1 MSLWVK
7 DPALRKVSTARRGEE
22 PHPLRGELQRWVE
35 ARGATEAWRRV
46 EEPEPYWSEGGPVHA
61 ERIRRSWEAGKYV
74 ALGSVVLVVWRGWDE
89 ILRYAQDDG
98 QGKQMRDVR
107 AGWGRVAVEVGVIRT
122 GRGSGGKR

>member
-22 PHPLRGELQRWVE
+22 PHPLRGELRRW
-35 ARGATEAWRRV
+35 V
-46 EEPEPYWSEGGPVHA
+46 EEPEPYWSEGGPVRA

-89 ILRYAQDDG
+89 ILRYAHRMTD
-98 QGKQMRDVR
+98 R
-107 AGWGRVAVEVGVIRT
+107 ASDA
-122 GRGSGGKR
+122 RGSGRAGM

>member
-98 QGKQMRDVR
+98 QGKRCERFGQ
-107 AGWGRVAVEVGVIRT
+107 
-122 GRGSGGKR
+122 GGDGLRLRLG